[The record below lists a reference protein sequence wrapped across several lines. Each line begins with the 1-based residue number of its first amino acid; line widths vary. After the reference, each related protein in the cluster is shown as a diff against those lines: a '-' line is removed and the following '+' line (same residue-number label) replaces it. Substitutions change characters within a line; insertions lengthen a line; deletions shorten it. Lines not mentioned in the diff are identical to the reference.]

1 MTFSDR
7 LELFKQ
13 LENLRGRPLIVYV
26 TSARRGAAG
35 EMAKDAVPELLDQLQ
50 TLEASTKALDLLLVS
65 DGGDPTVAWSI
76 ASLIREQ
83 VKEFA
88 VLVPQ
93 AAYSAATL
101 IALGADEIVMHPH
114 GNLGPVDPQIRTIR
128 KGEGGQAEQLQF
140 GAEDLSSFLRF
151 TREAVGLTD
160 QNHLA
165 QMFAL
170 FCKDVGSV
178 QIGIASRSSQLSIM
192 MGEKLLKMH
201 MKGADQSQQAATIAE
216 PLNKN
221 FFHHGY
227 PVSRSEA
234 KEIGLKIA
242 EENSEVEDLL
252 WRIWSSLEQEFDF
265 RKPFKPLDIVEKSG
279 QASVLF
285 DPVPFVAIPSN
296 LPPQVQEQAYQ
307 QILSKIAV
315 HQVETVDYTIT
326 HAVMESIRC
335 ASRSTTTGKI
345 LATRRPDLQITYNV
359 VRVSEEWT
367 KPMTLGRETLP

>member
-1 MTFSDR
+1 
-7 LELFKQ
+7 
-13 LENLRGRPLIVYV
+13 
-26 TSARRGAAG
+26 
-35 EMAKDAVPELLDQLQ
+35 MAKDAVPELLDQLQ
-50 TLEASTKALDLLLVS
+50 ALEPSTEALDLLLVS

-76 ASLIREQ
+76 VSLIRER

-101 IALGADEIVMHPH
+101 IALGADEIVMHPN

-128 KGEGGQAEQLQF
+128 RGESGEKERLEF
-140 GAEDLSSFLRF
+140 GAEDLNSFLRF
-151 TREAVGLTD
+151 TKETVGLSD
-160 QNHLA
+160 QDRLA
-165 QMFAL
+165 QMFEL
-170 FCKDVGSV
+170 FCKDVGPV

-201 MKGADQSQQAATIAE
+201 MKGADESQQATRIAE
-216 PLNKN
+216 SLNKN

-265 RKPFKPLDIVEKSG
+265 RKPFTPLEILEKSKG
-279 QASVLF
+279 ASALF
-285 DPVPFVAIPSN
+285 DPVPLAAIPSD
-296 LPPQVQEQAYQ
+296 LPPEVLQQAYQ
-307 QILSKIAV
+307 QVLSKIAV
-315 HQVETVDYTIT
+315 HQVAAVDYTTT
-326 HAVMESIRC
+326 HAVMESTRC
-335 ASRSTTTGKI
+335 ASHFTVEGKI

-359 VRVSEEWT
+359 VQVSEGWT
-367 KPMTLGRETLP
+367 KQSLPEEALP

>member
-7 LELFKQ
+7 LELFKK
-13 LENLRGRPLIVYV
+13 LEALRKRPLIVYV
-26 TSARRGAAG
+26 TSSRRGATG
-35 EMAKDAVPELLDQLQ
+35 KMAKDAVPELLDQLQ
-50 TLEASTKALDLLLVS
+50 ALKASTQALDLLLVS
-65 DGGDPTVAWSI
+65 DGGDPTVAWSTV
-76 ASLIREQ
+76 SLIRER

-114 GNLGPVDPQIRTIR
+114 GNLGPVDPQIQTIR
-128 KGEGGQAEQLQF
+128 RGESGKEHRLEF
-140 GAEDLSSFLRF
+140 GAEDLNSFLRF
-151 TREAVGLTD
+151 TRDTVGLTD
-160 QNHLA
+160 QDRLA
-165 QMFAL
+165 QMFEI

-178 QIGIASRSSQLSIM
+178 QIGVAARSSQLSIM

-201 MKGADQSQQAATIAE
+201 MKGADQSQQAASIAE
-216 PLNKN
+216 SLNKN

-227 PVSRSEA
+227 PVSRTEA

-265 RKPFKPLDIVEKSG
+265 RKPFTHLEILEKSKE
-279 QASVLF
+279 AAPLF
-285 DPVPFVAIPSN
+285 DPVPLAVIPGG
-296 LPPQVQEQAYQ
+296 LPPQVQQQAYQ
-307 QILSKIAV
+307 NILSNIAIQ
-315 HQVETVDYTIT
+315 QVAAVDYTTT
-326 HAVMESIRC
+326 HAVMESTRC
-335 ASRSTTTGKI
+335 SSHFICEGKI

-359 VRVSEEWT
+359 VQVSEGWT
-367 KPMTLGRETLP
+367 KQPLPEEALP

>member
-13 LENLRGRPLIVYV
+13 LENLRERPLIVYV
-26 TSARRGAAG
+26 TSARRRAEGR
-35 EMAKDAVPELLDQLQ
+35 MAKDAVPELLDQLQ
-50 TLEASTKALDLLLVS
+50 ALEASTKALDLLLVS

-76 ASLIREQ
+76 ASLIRER

-128 KGEGGQAEQLQF
+128 KGEGGQEEQLF

-165 QMFAL
+165 QMFEL

-216 PLNKN
+216 SLNKN

-227 PVSRSEA
+227 PR
-234 KEIGLKIA
+234 
-242 EENSEVEDLL
+242 
-252 WRIWSSLEQEFDF
+252 Q
-265 RKPFKPLDIVEKSG
+265 
-279 QASVLF
+279 
-285 DPVPFVAIPSN
+285 PV
-296 LPPQVQEQAYQ
+296 
-307 QILSKIAV
+307 
-315 HQVETVDYTIT
+315 
-326 HAVMESIRC
+326 
-335 ASRSTTTGKI
+335 
-345 LATRRPDLQITYNV
+345 
-359 VRVSEEWT
+359 
-367 KPMTLGRETLP
+367 